1 MFRIMNTKMTII
13 LISILFFSL
22 IECQDW
28 CSVIRPNQKY
38 EGLGI
43 TRHWNSVEENDV
55 KFVMYNKAG
64 KEWFFKWTYEEGYKP
79 KDMTIR
85 LVKNSVK
92 DGPNGTV
99 LNRFAMYFN
108 GLGVIGP
115 NVPYAVNCQ
124 ILDMVCI
131 L

>member
-1 MFRIMNTKMTII
+1 MSRKMFRKMTAI

-28 CSVIRPNQKY
+28 CSVIKPHPKY

-55 KFVMYNKAG
+55 KLIMYNKAG
-64 KEWFFKWTYEEGYKP
+64 KEWSFTMTHEEGYKP
-79 KDMTIR
+79 KDMAIK
-85 LVKNSVK
+85 LGNNSVK
-92 DGPNGTV
+92 DGPNGAV
-99 LNRFAMYFN
+99 LNRFGLYFKEKYT
-108 GLGVIGP
+108 GKKDA
-115 NVPYAVNCQ
+115 YAANCRL
-124 ILDMVCI
+124 LDMVCI